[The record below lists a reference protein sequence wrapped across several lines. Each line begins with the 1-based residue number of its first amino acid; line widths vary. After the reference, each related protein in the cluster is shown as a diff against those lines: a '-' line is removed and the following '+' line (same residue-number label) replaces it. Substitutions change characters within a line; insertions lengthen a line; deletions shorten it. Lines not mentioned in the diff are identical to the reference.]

1 MKRSIFD
8 PMAKQEIVGRIETL
22 TSSSKGKWGKL
33 SVAQMVRHLTEAN
46 RLAFGEIPMP
56 DRSNLLTRTLIKW
69 MFLSNIKP
77 PGREKGKIQTLP
89 EVDIVNLAMTL
100 EGLETEKDHYK
111 QILDRLTSTSQLH
124 HQHALFGKM
133 SRKDW
138 GNLVYAHADYHLTQF
153 GV

>member
-1 MKRSIFD
+1 MKRSILD
-8 PMAKQEIVGRIETL
+8 PTAKQEILSRIELLTL
-22 TSSSKGKWGKL
+22 GNQGKWGRL
-33 SVAQMVRHLTEAN
+33 SVTQMVRHLMEAN

-56 DRSNLLTRTLIKW
+56 DRSNLLTRTLFKW

-89 EVDIVNLAMTL
+89 EVDVINQDLL
-100 EGLETEKDHYK
+100 LGDFETEKDHYK
-111 QILDRLTSTSQLH
+111 KTLDRIVNTPQLH
-124 HQHALFGKM
+124 SQHSLFGKM
-133 SRKDW
+133 SRQDW